1 MKVIAIKDFTA
12 YWNTDS
18 KKVTIYDRENPAVK
32 EGTIFEINF
41 ENDLENEKK
50 LMIDQLR
57 ELGIL
62 IPFSEYRQNRMNEV
76 LDDDTKTQ
84 E

>member
-32 EGTIFEINF
+32 EGTIFELNF
-41 ENDLENEKK
+41 KNDLDEKK
-50 LMIDQLR
+50 LLIDQLR

-62 IPFSEYRQNRMNEV
+62 IPFSEYRQNRINEV
-76 LDDDTKTQ
+76 LDDDTTT
-84 E
+84 

>member
-18 KKVTIYDRENPAVK
+18 KKVTLYDRENPAVK
-32 EGTIFEINF
+32 EGTIFELNF
-41 ENDLENEKK
+41 ENDLDEKK
-50 LMIDQLR
+50 LLTDQLR

-62 IPFSEYRQNRMNEV
+62 IPFSEYRQNRINKV
-76 LDDDTKTQ
+76 LDDDTTT
-84 E
+84 